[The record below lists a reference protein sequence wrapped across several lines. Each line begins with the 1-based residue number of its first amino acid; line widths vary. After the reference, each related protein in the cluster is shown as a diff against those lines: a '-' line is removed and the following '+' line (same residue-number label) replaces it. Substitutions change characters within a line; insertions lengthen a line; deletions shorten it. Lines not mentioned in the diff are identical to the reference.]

1 MLTKNGHVLIVED
14 EPVNAAVIEH
24 QLRKLGYSV
33 AGIATSGREAVE
45 LAQKSKPDIVL
56 MDIQLEGQM
65 DGVEAA
71 ITIRKTMG
79 VPVVYLTG
87 TSDNQTIERAQST
100 EAFGYLHKP
109 FHERDVH
116 STLQLALHKSEM
128 EARIRDERKWF
139 ATTLRHI
146 SDAVIAADATGA
158 VKLVNLA
165 AQQVTGWKEAEA
177 VDRDLSEIFQIL
189 EPETRTPAECVVTRV
204 LNEGPADGVP
214 STKLLV
220 SRDGTEVAIEESATS
235 ITTDSGDV
243 SGVLVVF
250 RKSHSPR

>member
-33 AGIATSGREAVE
+33 AGIATSGKEALE
-45 LAQKSKPDIVL
+45 LAQKTKPDVVL

-71 ITIRKTMG
+71 ITIQKTMG

-87 TSDNQTIERAQST
+87 TSDEQTIERARTT

-128 EARIRDERKWF
+128 EARVRDERKWF

-146 SDAVIAADATGA
+146 SDGVIAADATGA

-165 AQQVTGWKEAEA
+165 AQEVTGWKEEEA

-189 EPETRTPAECVVTRV
+189 EPETRAPAECVVTRV
-204 LNEGPADGVP
+204 LNERPADGVK
-214 STKLLV
+214 SSKLLV
-220 SRDGTEVAIEESATS
+220 SRGGTEVTIEECATS
-235 ITTDSGDV
+235 IITDSGDMG
-243 SGVLVVF
+243 GVLVVF
-250 RKSHSPR
+250 RKSQSPL

>member
-1 MLTKNGHVLIVED
+1 MLTRNCHVLIVED

>member
-1 MLTKNGHVLIVED
+1 MLTRNCHVLIVED

-33 AGIATSGREAVE
+33 TGIATSGREAVE

-87 TSDNQTIERAQST
+87 TSDDQTIERAQRT